1 MVSWINGAERNT
13 TIETILLI
21 YCLQESDK
29 RRTTMKFQK
38 FKKYIYWGLTAFFVI
53 CASICFYYL
62 LFHSSN
68 LWSGVG
74 TILSIAMPILDGFV
88 LAYLLSPLLNHIEVQ
103 FLYPV
108 FCTVTHTDQNLSN
121 KTKKRL
127 RKVSILLTMLLV
139 GFLLY
144 CFFSILIP
152 QLINSI
158 QSIILQFPYYI
169 QNLSDW
175 ILHVFE
181 NNPDLEATANIFLE
195 RYSPRLEEWVTSNLL
210 PQINSLLRMVSTGL
224 IGSVIG
230 VAKAL
235 WNLLIGFIISIYL
248 LDGKENFAGQGKK
261 IMYSLLST
269 DTANVFIS
277 NIRFIHK
284 TFIGFIGG
292 KIVDSIII
300 GIICYFG
307 TNLMGTPYP
316 VLISVIIG
324 VTNIIP
330 FFGPYMGAIPSAI
343 LILMV
348 NPPQCLYFIIFILIL
363 QQFDGNILGPKI
375 LGDSTGLS
383 SFWVIFS
390 ITFFGG
396 LFGVIGM
403 VIGVPVFA
411 VFYAGI
417 RAVTNRRLEEKS
429 LPVSTYEYLKVL
441 NIEEDGTFTKYQNN
455 PIKQKK
461 KKDEAES
468 RMGFGD
474 SWLLLKR
481 RSRQERSKE
490 DEQLSADDRDAD

>member
-1 MVSWINGAERNT
+1 
-13 TIETILLI
+13 
-21 YCLQESDK
+21 
-29 RRTTMKFQK
+29 MKFHLD
-38 FKKYIYWGLTAFFVI
+38 KKYLYWGITAFLVI

-62 LFHSSN
+62 LFHGSN
-68 LWSGVG
+68 LWGG
-74 TILSIAMPILDGFV
+74 IRTILNIVMPILDGFV
-88 LAYLLSPLLNHIEVQ
+88 LAYLLTPVLNQLERKL
-103 FLYPV
+103 LYPV
-108 FCTVTHTDQNLSN
+108 CTAISHTEKGTFGK
-121 KTKKRL
+121 KTKKKI
-127 RKVSILLTMLLV
+127 RKAGILFTLLFV
-139 GFLLY
+139 ILLLY

-158 QSIILQFPYYI
+158 QNIILQFPYYI
-169 QNLSDW
+169 ENLNNW
-175 ILHVFE
+175 ILSIFD
-181 NNPDLEATANIFLE
+181 NNPDLEAAVNTLLE
-195 RYSPRLEEWVTSNLL
+195 RYSPQVEHWVTSNLI
-210 PQINSLLRMVSTGL
+210 PQANSLLRIVSSGL
-224 IGSVIG
+224 IGSVIS

-261 IMYSLLST
+261 IIYSFFDV

-307 TNLMGTPYP
+307 TSLMGTPYP
-316 VLISVIIG
+316 VLVSVIIG
-324 VTNIIP
+324 VTNVIP

-348 NPPQCLYFIIFILIL
+348 NPPQCLYFIIFILVL

-375 LGDSTGLS
+375 LGNSTGLG

-396 LFGVIGM
+396 LFGIIGM

-411 VFYAGI
+411 VIYAGI
-417 RAVTNRRLEEKS
+417 KAMTNRKLEEKK
-429 LPVSTYEYLKVL
+429 LPVSTQDYLKVL
-441 NIEEDGTFTKYQNN
+441 SIEENGTLIEYGAC
-455 PIKQKK
+455 PEKK
-461 KKDEAES
+461 KKSGEAMPEEQI
-468 RMGFGD
+468 GLGN
-474 SWLLLKR
+474 SWLLFKR
-481 RSRQERSKE
+481 KKKHTDMAE
-490 DEQLSADDRDAD
+490 DENTIAAADSLSDETDGNGNSLPERRNKEK

>member
-1 MVSWINGAERNT
+1 
-13 TIETILLI
+13 
-21 YCLQESDK
+21 
-29 RRTTMKFQK
+29 MKFHMY
-38 FKKYIYWGLTAFFVI
+38 KKYIYWGITAFFVI

-62 LFHSSN
+62 LFHGSN
-68 LWSGVG
+68 LWDGIG
-74 TILSIAMPILDGFV
+74 TILNIIMPILDGFV
-88 LAYLLSPLLNHIEVQ
+88 LAYLLSPVLNHIEGKL
-103 FLYPV
+103 LYPV
-108 FCTVTHTDQNLSN
+108 FCAATHTKKQDL
-121 KTKKRL
+121 KTKTTKKI
-127 RKVSILLTMLLV
+127 RKFSILITLFLV
-139 GFLLY
+139 VFCTY

-152 QLINSI
+152 QLVDSI
-158 QSIILQFPYYI
+158 QNIILQFPYYI
-169 QNLSDW
+169 QNLNDW
-175 ILHVFE
+175 ILGIFE
-181 NNPDLEATANIFLE
+181 DNPDLEQTANIFLE
-195 RYSPRLEEWVTSNLL
+195 RYSSRVEEWVTYNLI
-210 PQINSLLRMVSTGL
+210 PHANALLRTVSTGL

-230 VAKAL
+230 VARAL

-248 LDGKENFAGQGKK
+248 LDGKETFAGQGKK
-261 IMYSLLST
+261 IMYSVLQK

-284 TFIGFIGG
+284 TFIGFISG

-417 RAVTNRRLEEKS
+417 KAMTNRRLEEKG
-429 LPVSTYEYLKVL
+429 LPVSTNDYLKVL
-441 NIEEDGTFTKYQNN
+441 SIEENGSFTQYDVR
-455 PIKQKK
+455 PAEQKHNGK
-461 KKDEAES
+461 GVPSES
-468 RMGFGD
+468 RPGFGD

-481 RSRQERSKE
+481 RNGHSNEKGSSNKDSLKE
-490 DEQLSADDRDAD
+490 TDKTNQNKTE